1 MQTKVRFNLAKGTRI
16 LESTFP
22 YEIKTKEEAKRII
35 AEPFAKAMC
44 VPVGLALA
52 NISVKKI
59 WLVP

>member
-1 MQTKVRFNLAKGTRI
+1 LQLSTRI
-16 LESTFP
+16 LETTFP
-22 YEIKTKEEAKRII
+22 YEIKTKEDAKRII
-35 AEPFAKAMC
+35 AEPFSKAMC